1 LSDQINRKFTRI
13 LVAIDG
19 SNESMNAADY
29 AILVAKQYNASLTAI
44 SILPQEIRY
53 DYDVEMTDPDM
64 PAAPVKGTVEL
75 SRHEVEEK
83 LFSEIREKAKEN
95 NVDLQTDVIVT
106 GRSIV
111 AEIVTYAES
120 KNFNLIITGTRGKTG
135 LKRMLLGSVASGVVT
150 YAYCPVLVVRDKV
163 TVIE

>member
-29 AILVAKQYNASLTAI
+29 AILAAKQYNASLTAI

-120 KNFNLIITGTRGKTG
+120 KTFNLIIIGTRGKTG

-163 TVIE
+163 TG

>member
-13 LVAIDG
+13 LVAMDG

-53 DYDVEMTDPDM
+53 DVEMADPDM
-64 PAAPVKGTVEL
+64 PAAPVKGIVEL

-106 GRSIV
+106 AGSIL

-120 KNFNLIITGTRGKTG
+120 KNFNLIIIGTRGKTG

-150 YAYCPVLVVRDKV
+150 YAHCPVLVVRDKV
-163 TVIE
+163 TG

>member
-1 LSDQINRKFTRI
+1 MSDQINRKFTRI

-75 SRHEVEEK
+75 SRHEV
-83 LFSEIREKAKEN
+83 
-95 NVDLQTDVIVT
+95 
-106 GRSIV
+106 
-111 AEIVTYAES
+111 
-120 KNFNLIITGTRGKTG
+120 
-135 LKRMLLGSVASGVVT
+135 
-150 YAYCPVLVVRDKV
+150 
-163 TVIE
+163 

>member
-1 LSDQINRKFTRI
+1 MSDQINRKFTRI

-53 DYDVEMTDPDM
+53 DYDVEMGDRRYM

-106 GRSIV
+106 ARFIV
-111 AEIVTYAES
+111 AEILTYAES
-120 KNFNLIITGTRGKTG
+120 KNFNLIIIGTRGKTG

-163 TVIE
+163 TG

>member
-1 LSDQINRKFTRI
+1 MSDQINRKFTRI

-106 GRSIV
+106 AGSIV

-120 KNFNLIITGTRGKTG
+120 KNFNLIIIGTRGKTG

-150 YAYCPVLVVRDKV
+150 YAHCPVLVVRDKV
-163 TVIE
+163 TG

>member
-1 LSDQINRKFTRI
+1 MSDQINRKFTRI

-53 DYDVEMTDPDM
+53 DYDVEMADPDM

-75 SRHEVEEK
+75 SRHEVEAK

-106 GRSIV
+106 ARSIV

-120 KNFNLIITGTRGKTG
+120 KNFNLIIIGTRGKTG

-150 YAYCPVLVVRDKV
+150 YAHCPVLVVRDKV
-163 TVIE
+163 TG

>member
-53 DYDVEMTDPDM
+53 DYDVQMADPDM

-106 GRSIV
+106 ARSIV
-111 AEIVTYAES
+111 AEILTYAES
-120 KNFNLIITGTRGKTG
+120 KNFNLINKTG
-135 LKRMLLGSVASGVVT
+135 LKRMFLGSVASGVVT

-163 TVIE
+163 TG